1 MTREGRTPAPHAG
14 RVLEEGMHPSRD
26 RRSRAAGRTY
36 YAVFLQGGRPK
47 EIMGSSSRKSDLV
60 ALIRKDMR
68 KYGLSRSHYRIQKKK
83 PW

>member
-1 MTREGRTPAPHAG
+1 
-14 RVLEEGMHPSRD
+14 
-26 RRSRAAGRTY
+26 
-36 YAVFLQGGRPK
+36 
-47 EIMGSSSRKSDLV
+47 MGSSSRKSDLV